1 MVVAERAAVF
11 QARRDLVVA
20 GLIDIPGVR
29 CKTPKGAFYVFPNIG
44 GVCESL
50 GALELHRGLPADIRE
65 KSSPATL
72 FQLFLLFEY
81 QVATMDRK
89 SFGVIGSDGKHF
101 LRISIATGMDDLK
114 EGMRRMAVAAKDKE
128 GFTKF
133 VKSGKRLF

>member
-1 MVVAERAAVF
+1 VVVKALNE
-11 QARRDLVVA
+11 
-20 GLIDIPGVR
+20 IPGVS
-29 CKTPKGAFYVFPNIG
+29 CQMPKGAFYVFPNIG

-50 GALELHRGLPADIRE
+50 GALELHRGLPADVRE

-114 EGMRRMAVAAKDKE
+114 EGMRRMATAAKDKE